1 MKLSNR
7 KQLLWGLVF
16 AMFTGVAAY
25 AEDAPATNPMSGDEQ
40 AIKKG
45 RTLFRQ
51 VCSLCH
57 GSKADG
63 AGERG
68 NGADLRKF
76 NRGFKAYVET
86 VQNGRSTRGQSQT
99 MPAWKGIISD
109 DEIMQ
114 VGAYLETLAM
124 EGANWKEGS
133 GTQ

>member
-1 MKLSNR
+1 M
-7 KQLLWGLVF
+7 F
-16 AMFTGVAAY
+16 ATFTSVAAH
-25 AEDAPATNPMSGDEQ
+25 AEGANPMSGDEQ

-76 NRGFKAYVET
+76 NRGFKAYMET
-86 VQNGRSTRGQSQT
+86 VLNGRSTRGQSQV
-99 MPAWKGIISD
+99 MPPWKGIISE